1 MKAKSNLHL
10 LLILTI
16 VVCLISINIFFPLIE
31 ASTGIMVALY
41 FNPQSI
47 LWDSLIDLK
56 RQYPNVNV
64 LAVINPHNGPGDFK
78 DTTYATEVLKLQ
90 SAGITVLG
98 YTFTNYG
105 QRGIN
110 LIFQDINKYTLWY
123 NVDGIF
129 FDEVANF
136 GQENYYRGVS
146 QYAKSQGVSYIV
158 GNPGTNIPVSYIG
171 IMDTYVIYEN
181 RGLPSLTYLANIY
194 PDYDKRNFAITSYGI
209 FNLPASDISSISNYV
224 GYLSITDDDLPNP
237 YNTYPS
243 YLELIFAT
251 LSSQIVPP
259 PSTLNPPIARD
270 SEVTVDEDKLI
281 QIQLDAFDPDIN
293 DKLTYSIK
301 SQPNAGTIID
311 FGSLT
316 GTLTYQP
323 NQNFNGNDLFTFK
336 AVDQSQLE
344 SNLATVHII
353 VNPVNDPPLAN
364 NQQLETNQNIPFDII
379 LKGSDRIDNS
389 DIISKFRIIS
399 STTNGQISNFD
410 SVKGTLTYT
419 PNNNFIGQDSFT
431 FKVADSLGLESSNT
445 GQVSINVKS
454 TQLLNNEQPPLPLP
468 SSVCTDSN
476 VNLKGTQ
483 DNDNLIGTS
492 KKDVIRGFDG
502 NDRFNGCDRDDK
514 LFGNSGNDGI
524 AGGPGSDYLYAGDGN
539 DILEGNEGR
548 DRFYCEGGYDKII
561 DFDYPLDVKTNDCE
575 EFWNIII

>member
-1 MKAKSNLHL
+1 MQRTFIFLS
-10 LLILTI
+10 LTI
-16 VVCLISINIFFPLIE
+16 LLVFIHNLYPSFKTVE
-31 ASTGIMVALY
+31 GATGTSPTGVMVGLY
-41 FNPQSI
+41 FYPLNNS
-47 LWDSLIDLK
+47 WDYLINLK
-56 RQYPNVNV
+56 NQYPNVPV
-64 LAVINPHNGPGDFK
+64 VAVINPDNGAGSIK
-78 DTTYATEVLKLQ
+78 DNFYASQVSKLQ
-90 SAGITVLG
+90 SAGITTIG
-98 YTFTNYG
+98 YVYTNYA
-105 QRGIN
+105 QRDVN
-110 LIFQDINKYTLWY
+110 QIFQEIDKYNIWY

-146 QYAKSQGVSYIV
+146 QYAKSQGVSYTV

-171 IMDTYVIYEN
+171 VMDTYIIYEN
-181 RGLPSLTYLANIY
+181 RGLPSLTSLANIY
-194 PDYDKRNFAITSYGI
+194 PDYDKRNFAITSYGV
-209 FNLPASDISSISNYV
+209 FNLRASDISSISNYV

-259 PSTLNPPIARD
+259 PSTLNPSIARD
-270 SEVTVDEDKLI
+270 SEVTLDEDTLI

-301 SQPNAGTIID
+301 SQPNAGNIINFD
-311 FGSLT
+311 PST

-323 NQNFNGNDLFTFK
+323 NQNFNGNDSFTFK

-364 NQQLETNQNIPFDII
+364 NQQLETNQNTPLDII
-379 LKGSDRIDNS
+379 LKGSDPIDNS

-399 STTNGQISNFD
+399 SPTNGQISNFD
-410 SVKGTLTYT
+410 SVKGTLTYI

-454 TQLLNNEQPPLPLP
+454 TQLPNNQEPPLPLP
-468 SSVCTDSN
+468 FSICTNSN

-492 KKDVIRGFDG
+492 KKDVIRGLDG

-561 DFDYPLDVKTNDCE
+561 DFDYPLDVKSNDCE
-575 EFWNIII
+575 EF

>member
-1 MKAKSNLHL
+1 MQKTFIFLS
-10 LLILTI
+10 LTI
-16 VVCLISINIFFPLIE
+16 LLVFIHNLYPSFKTVEGAKGTSP
-31 ASTGIMVALY
+31 TGVMVGLY
-41 FNPQSI
+41 FYPLNNS
-47 LWDSLIDLK
+47 WEYLINLK
-56 RQYPNVNV
+56 NQFPNVPLV
-64 LAVINPHNGPGDFK
+64 AVINPDNGAGSIK
-78 DTTYATEVLKLQ
+78 DKFYASQVSKLQ
-90 SAGITVLG
+90 SAGITTIG
-98 YTFTNYG
+98 YVYTNYA
-105 QRGIN
+105 QRDVN
-110 LIFQDINKYTLWY
+110 QIFQEIDKYNIWY

-146 QYAKSQGVSYIV
+146 QYTKAQGVSYTV

-171 IMDTYVIYEN
+171 VMDTYIIYEN

-194 PDYDKRNFAITSYGI
+194 PDYDKRNFAVTSYGV
-209 FNLPASDISSISNYV
+209 FNLRASDISSSSNYV
-224 GYLSITDDDLPNP
+224 GYLSITDNDLPNP

-270 SEVTVDEDKLI
+270 SEVTLDEETLI

-301 SQPNAGTIID
+301 SQPNAGNIINFD
-311 FGSLT
+311 PST
-316 GTLTYQP
+316 GALIYQP
-323 NQNFNGNDLFTFK
+323 NQNFNGNDSFTFK
-336 AVDQSQLE
+336 VVDQSQLE

-364 NQQLETNQNIPFDII
+364 NQQLETKQNTPLDII
-379 LKGSDRIDNS
+379 LKGSDPIDNS

-399 STTNGQISNFD
+399 SPTNGQISNFD
-410 SVKGTLTYT
+410 SVKGTLTYIS
-419 PNNNFIGQDSFT
+419 NNNFIGQDSFT

-454 TQLLNNEQPPLPLP
+454 TQLPNNQEPPLPLP
-468 SSVCTDSN
+468 FSICTNSN

-483 DNDNLIGTS
+483 DNDNLIDTS
-492 KKDVIRGFDG
+492 KKDVIRGLDG

-539 DILEGNEGR
+539 DILEGKEGR

-561 DFDYPLDVKTNDCE
+561 DLTTH
-575 EFWNIII
+575 

>member
-1 MKAKSNLHL
+1 MQKTFIFLS
-10 LLILTI
+10 LTI
-16 VVCLISINIFFPLIE
+16 LLVFIHSVYPSFKSIE
-31 ASTGIMVALY
+31 GATGTSPTGVMVGLY
-41 FNPQSI
+41 FYPLNNS
-47 LWDSLIDLK
+47 WEYLINLK
-56 RQYPNVNV
+56 NQYPNVPV
-64 LAVINPHNGPGDFK
+64 VAVINPDNGAGGIK
-78 DTTYATEVLKLQ
+78 DNFYASQVSKLQ
-90 SAGITVLG
+90 SAGITTIG
-98 YTFTNYG
+98 YVFTNYA
-105 QRGIN
+105 QRDVN
-110 LIFQDINKYTLWY
+110 QIFQEIDKYNIWY

-146 QYAKSQGVSYIV
+146 QYAKSQGESYIV

-301 SQPNAGTIID
+301 SQPNAGTIINFD
-311 FGSLT
+311 PLT

-399 STTNGQISNFD
+399 SPTNGQISNFD

-454 TQLLNNEQPPLPLP
+454 TQLPNNEQPPLPLP

-575 EFWNIII
+575 EF